1 MLIILV
7 FIKKNVSVVY
17 VCVMVT
23 PYTGSTTPLL
33 YMVCSDPESGTDHSI
48 KEVSAYII
56 FGTWYK
62 HEASR
67 VNATSYFFAL
77 LCIFT
82 NNIHVI
88 VKFSSAEGTC
98 ILLYNRL
105 SVEQICNSR

>member
-1 MLIILV
+1 
-7 FIKKNVSVVY
+7 
-17 VCVMVT
+17 
-23 PYTGSTTPLL
+23 
-33 YMVCSDPESGTDHSI
+33 MVCSDPESGTDHSI

-62 HEASR
+62 HEVSR

-82 NNIHVI
+82 NNIYVI

-98 ILLYNRL
+98 IIYYAIR
-105 SVEQICNSR
+105 SSKMYIHDMVEARNDIHHSTVDYS